1 MSNINFKQMLLDFQ
15 DFKIMDAKVA
25 EHKSTMRDYADGETL
40 EEVVPGIGKITVK
53 KPSPASSKEV
63 LVFSEEKFNLLDN
76 ATKAL
81 LTKAGVVEAKTVSSS
96 GSVAAVTFTLNV

>member
-15 DFKIMDAKVA
+15 DFKIMEAKVSD
-25 EHKSTMRDYADGETL
+25 HKSTMRDFADGETV
-40 EEVVPGIGKITVK
+40 EEVVPGLGKISVK
-53 KPSPASSKEV
+53 KPSPPTSKEV

-76 ATKAL
+76 ATKAKL
-81 LTKAGVVEAKTVSSS
+81 VQAGVVEAKTVSSS